1 VNLLVISFVS
11 GICGSVIIFALMRD
25 VRGSWRRTYS
35 MAEICN
41 GFILSI
47 HIHLKGSNSL
57 QVTSLYR
64 VIKKSLCTWWLQ
76 HRKLQVMF
84 KVSPTGHQTFIDTP
98 NCVLEY
104 RVQHTNYVIMVSDW
118 SSLKYFCML
127 FFTVIIRCT
136 ETFWSSY
143 IMIWTLFEV
152 GMEMSLVCWMCVG

>member
-11 GICGSVIIFALMRD
+11 RICGSVFIIFALMRD
-25 VRGSWRRTYS
+25 VLGSWRRTYVYS
-35 MAEICN
+35 MAEIFN

-76 HRKLQVMF
+76 YRKLQVMF
-84 KVSPTGHQTFIDTP
+84 KVSPTGLQTFIDAP

-118 SSLKYFCML
+118 SSLKYSGPLTYELNSFA
-127 FFTVIIRCT
+127 RAGRNSS
-136 ETFWSSY
+136 WS
-143 IMIWTLFEV
+143 
-152 GMEMSLVCWMCVG
+152 